1 MLRQF
6 KLGQPSH
13 QQLYGILQA
22 GIRDGSLAAGL
33 RLPPTRVLARTLGI
47 ARNTVVHVYEQL
59 TFEGYVQ
66 ARVGR
71 GTFVADVFPRPV
83 VAAGK
88 FPLDRNAPL
97 SRRGERTVREALA
110 ARLQWGAF
118 APGVPELRMF
128 PIQTW
133 NRLQARVWRRV
144 EPERL
149 SYATGHGDAGLREA
163 IADYLRGTRG
173 IACTPAQVVITSG
186 TQQSL
191 HLVAQLLADPGDR
204 VWLEDPV
211 IGARAASSCHRPG
224 ERGGGGRRRGPGA
237 KRRAMGRAAEAGV
250 RVAVAPISH
259 RRAHEPGAP
268 PPVAGLRGAARGLGD
283 RGRLRQ
289 RVPLRRASAVRLAGA
304 GRVRPGD
311 LPGHV
316 FQDAVSALR
325 LAYLVLPPD
334 LVDGFARALRELFR
348 EGQTMQQAVLARFLA
363 EGHYAAHI
371 RRMRGVYRARHD
383 ALMDAIRRE
392 FGEAV
397 PVIGAEAGLHM
408 ILGLPRTVDDVAVM
422 ERGLYAGVATRPLS
436 IYHLNPEAA
445 ARGLLLATARCP
457 RRRSARS

>member
-1 MLRQF
+1 MIEAGTNPETTRKAPLAATGLPDFVLRQF

-204 VWLEDPV
+204 VWLEDPGYW
-211 IGARAASSCHRPG
+211 GAQRLSCHRPG
-224 ERGGGGRRRGPGA
+224 ERGGGGRRRGLAPSAAQWAEPPRLAFVSPSHQYPTGA
-237 KRRAMGRAAEAGV
+237 HMSLARRRQLLDYAAQHGVWVIEDDYDSEFRYDAHPLSALQALDESGRVIYLGTFSKTLFP
-250 RVAVAPISH
+250 RCGWPTWSCRPIWWTAS
-259 RRAHEPGAP
+259 RARCASCS
-268 PPVAGLRGAARGLGD
+268 ARG
-283 RGRLRQ
+283 
-289 RVPLRRASAVRLAGA
+289 RRCSRRCWRAFWRKATTRRTSGACAAST
-304 GRVRPGD
+304 
-311 LPGHV
+311 
-316 FQDAVSALR
+316 
-325 LAYLVLPPD
+325 
-334 LVDGFARALRELFR
+334 ARA
-348 EGQTMQQAVLARFLA
+348 TMRSWT
-363 EGHYAAHI
+363 
-371 RRMRGVYRARHD
+371 
-383 ALMDAIRRE
+383 
-392 FGEAV
+392 
-397 PVIGAEAGLHM
+397 PSGA
-408 ILGLPRTVDDVAVM
+408 
-422 ERGLYAGVATRPLS
+422 S
-436 IYHLNPEAA
+436 
-445 ARGLLLATARCP
+445 
-457 RRRSARS
+457 SARRCR

>member
-1 MLRQF
+1 M
-6 KLGQPSH
+6 
-13 QQLYGILQA
+13 
-22 GIRDGSLAAGL
+22 AAWRPACGC
-33 RLPPTRVLARTLGI
+33 RPRVLARTLGI

-204 VWLEDPV
+204 VWLEDPGYW
-211 IGARAASSCHRPG
+211 GARSSFMPPAWRAWRWRSTARAWRQAPRNG
-224 ERGGGGRRRGPGA
+224 PSRRGWCSCRRRTN
-237 KRRAMGRAAEAGV
+237 
-250 RVAVAPISH
+250 I
-259 RRAHEPGAP
+259 P
-268 PPVAGLRGAARGLGD
+268 PAR
-283 RGRLRQ
+283 
-289 RVPLRRASAVRLAGA
+289 
-304 GRVRPGD
+304 
-311 LPGHV
+311 
-316 FQDAVSALR
+316 
-325 LAYLVLPPD
+325 
-334 LVDGFARALRELFR
+334 
-348 EGQTMQQAVLARFLA
+348 T
-363 EGHYAAHI
+363 
-371 RRMRGVYRARHD
+371 
-383 ALMDAIRRE
+383 
-392 FGEAV
+392 
-397 PVIGAEAGLHM
+397 
-408 ILGLPRTVDDVAVM
+408 
-422 ERGLYAGVATRPLS
+422 
-436 IYHLNPEAA
+436 
-445 ARGLLLATARCP
+445 
-457 RRRSARS
+457 